1 MRILLA
7 ADGSEYTKRAAS
19 HLAKHLGWFAGKPE
33 IHVLHIR
40 RPLTYPGAAAY
51 AGKNAVEDYERDEA
65 HAALKVAGR
74 VLDKAKIKYTAAW
87 NIGDIAVE
95 IDSYVHN
102 HRIDLIV
109 LGSHGHG
116 ALVGLALGSVATK
129 VIATSAVPVLV
140 IR

>member
-7 ADGSEYTKRAAS
+7 ADGSDYTKRAAS
-19 HLAKHLGWFAGKPE
+19 QLAKHLAWFAGKPE
-33 IHVLHIR
+33 IHVLHV
-40 RPLTYPGAAAY
+40 RPPLPYPGATAF
-51 AGKNAVEDYERDEA
+51 AGKSAVEDYERAEA
-65 HAALKVAGR
+65 HAALKVAER
-74 VLDKAKIKYTAAW
+74 VLDNAKIKYTAAW
-87 NIGDIAVE
+87 NVGDIAVE
-95 IDSYVHN
+95 IDGYVHN

-116 ALVGLALGSVATK
+116 ALVGLALGSIATK